1 MISNMSKVLIIKK
14 VSELIASKYKISLDE
29 ARDKIYSSKL
39 IDLIEDEETGLYGDS
54 PLYVFSIYEELV
66 KYENE

>member
-29 ARDKIYSSKL
+29 ARDRIYSSKL
-39 IDLIEDEETGLYGDS
+39 IDFIEDEETGLYGDS

-66 KYENE
+66 KYENK

>member
-66 KYENE
+66 KYENK